1 MNTKGNIVNFKLPKL
16 PSTHERPMTIS
27 GKQQYY
33 IHGLLITLS
42 NRSITLEAYQ

>member
-27 GKQQYY
+27 GETA
-33 IHGLLITLS
+33 ILHSWGS
-42 NRSITLEAYQ
+42 